1 MDDKACSHSDFWCL
15 NNIYCSFEMQC
26 NFTEKHLIGSK
37 WAQFLHDSHKPSIIF
52 HPDYVERDT
61 DVFYGTYAFTAIKE
75 CAINGSNFQ
84 RINLDTVDR

>member
-1 MDDKACSHSDFWCL
+1 ML
-15 NNIYCSFEMQC
+15 C

-52 HPDYVERDT
+52 HPDYVESDT
-61 DVFYGTYAFTAIKE
+61 DILYGTYAFIAIRERE

-84 RINLDTVDR
+84 KINLDTIDR